1 MVKKKELF
9 IFALL
14 IFLGLF
20 AFYIYTYIN
29 KTKINIYDGIEK
41 NKIEYISYIMKNIEQ
56 KIINENKIRT
66 HKQIKKLFT
75 NKKVREKYENTISL
89 ILTPSIKYLY
99 ILQKDK
105 YGRFRFLLDASK
117 TDKSNFY
124 QKFDVENPKYE
135 QLYKIKKPQVIRHK
149 DMDNLYL
156 TYLYPIIVSNDIIA
170 VINVDITTQIH
181 KTIAKIIKPLE
192 TFFIFLVIF
201 IFILILMTIVQV
213 YNYFV
218 TRKRIFTDPLTKLY
232 NRNYLIEFSPM
243 LNLEHYSVAM
253 LDLDRFKIINDT
265 YGHKTGD
272 YVLSQSSKIFKN
284 SIRET
289 DILIRYGGEEFLLF
303 IYNRDSEDSAVKVC
317 ERIRKNINNNIYN
330 FDNQEIRV
338 QVSIGLH
345 EYPSLEKNLN
355 EAIKVA
361 DKMLYVA
368 KSEGRNRVINYV
380 DSTKS
385 TSTKIKNID
394 FVKLALEENRIVC
407 YYQPIYNHLDNTIEK
422 YEALV
427 RIIDKD
433 GQVISPI
440 FFLPDLKYTN
450 IHYKLTQRILQI
462 VFNEFKDNDKS
473 VSINLNFSDL
483 INRDIENT
491 IIETLRKNKQLASR
505 ITIEILESD
514 EIDNIELFK
523 KKINLIHL
531 LGAKVSID
539 DFGSGYSNFK
549 TILDIEA
556 NYLKIDGSLI
566 QNIDINEKDFKV
578 VKSIIHFAKEANML
592 TIAEF
597 VHSKDIY
604 DKLLP
609 LDLDYMQGYYI
620 AKPSSTLLSVKEL
633 FR

>member
-317 ERIRKNINNNIYN
+317 ERIRKNINNNIYS
-330 FDNQEIRV
+330 FDNQEIKV

-345 EYPSLEKNLN
+345 EHPSLEKNLN

-450 IHYKLTQRILQI
+450 IHYKLT
-462 VFNEFKDNDKS
+462 
-473 VSINLNFSDL
+473 
-483 INRDIENT
+483 
-491 IIETLRKNKQLASR
+491 
-505 ITIEILESD
+505 
-514 EIDNIELFK
+514 
-523 KKINLIHL
+523 
-531 LGAKVSID
+531 
-539 DFGSGYSNFK
+539 
-549 TILDIEA
+549 
-556 NYLKIDGSLI
+556 
-566 QNIDINEKDFKV
+566 
-578 VKSIIHFAKEANML
+578 
-592 TIAEF
+592 
-597 VHSKDIY
+597 
-604 DKLLP
+604 
-609 LDLDYMQGYYI
+609 
-620 AKPSSTLLSVKEL
+620 
-633 FR
+633 